1 MPDATKN
8 WLILLVG
15 VLAVVIRGRRL
26 ATAPVA
32 ERHHHQ

>member
-15 VLAVVIRGRRL
+15 VLAVVMVL
-26 ATAPVA
+26 KVFFDVTAFD
-32 ERHHHQ
+32 